1 MICIINAVS
10 GQVERKVEGCGGM
23 AIAWLPSGWSLADC
37 GDRLRLIDTV
47 SGQVEREVHF
57 PHPLRGVQ
65 NVAWHFAIKKLSL
78 NTLLESIVL
87 GQNALKERKIYEK
100 GTRASVA

>member
-1 MICIINAVS
+1 
-10 GQVERKVEGCGGM
+10 M

-37 GDRLRLIDTV
+37 GDRLDRLRLIDTV

-65 NVAWHFAIKKLSL
+65 NVAWHFAIMKLSL
-78 NTLLESIVL
+78 NALLDSIFL
-87 GQNALKERKIYEK
+87 GRSVQKERKIYEK
-100 GTRASVA
+100 GTQASVA